1 MASHQKDGCQVEAE
15 ARGIGEKL
23 GFDSPNGHVVMGM
36 TKNQQGLGIG
46 LGDKGKEK
54 SSSTPK
60 FGK

>member
-1 MASHQKDGCQVEAE
+1 MEAE
-15 ARGIGEKL
+15 ARGLKEKL
-23 GFDSPNGHVVMGM
+23 EAIGSHSIPVGLTVLNRTVVVGM